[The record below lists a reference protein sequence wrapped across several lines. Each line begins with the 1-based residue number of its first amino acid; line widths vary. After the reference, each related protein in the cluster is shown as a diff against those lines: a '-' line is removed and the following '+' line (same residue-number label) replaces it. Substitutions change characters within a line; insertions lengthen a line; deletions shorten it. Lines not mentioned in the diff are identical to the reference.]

1 MKQDRHNYS
10 CFGEDASAKHVKAKL
25 KGGEPARSSSV
36 LSDYERECAE
46 ESCIAQ
52 KVLFF
57 QSWRDSETK
66 HWNNT
71 ISKVWG
77 LLKMNYIIHKG
88 CIKMIKSDSKDFY
101 NVSKDFKYM
110 LFLFIK
116 KIHCKLFKI
125 K

>member
-10 CFGEDASAKHVKAKL
+10 RFGEDASAKHVKAKL

-46 ESCIAQ
+46 ERFIAQ

-88 CIKMIKSDSKDFY
+88 CIQMIKSDSKE
-101 NVSKDFKYM
+101 ST
-110 LFLFIK
+110 FIMFQK
-116 KIHCKLFKI
+116 TSNTCSIHQKNTL
-125 K
+125 